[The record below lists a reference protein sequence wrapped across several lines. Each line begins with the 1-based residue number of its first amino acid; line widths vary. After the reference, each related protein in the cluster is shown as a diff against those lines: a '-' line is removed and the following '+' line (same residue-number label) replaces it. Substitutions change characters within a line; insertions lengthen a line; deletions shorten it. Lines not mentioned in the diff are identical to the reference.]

1 MEKGFSLFNN
11 VEYECEE
18 EYRAKKQEYK
28 DAINVYKENINVLT
42 QAIKVCKYRENE
54 FKKLTKNGI
63 INRRA
68 SVPRQLK
75 FIHTKGAES
84 DKKIIKKYC
93 KTSYIKELTDLEMEY
108 TRLRNNYLELKNE
121 YNKAFE
127 SVKEAENAYNTN
139 KQKEESSSTNF
150 NSFNKPSSFNK
161 NTNQNFSNYF

>member
-28 DAINVYKENINVLT
+28 DAINIYKENINVLT

-68 SVPRQLK
+68 GVPRQLK

-93 KTSYIKELTDLEMEY
+93 KTSYIKELTDLEIEY
-108 TRLRNNYLELKNE
+108 TRLRNNYLELKDE
-121 YNKAFE
+121 YNKAYE

-139 KQKEESSSTNF
+139 KQREESSSTNF
-150 NSFNKPSSFNK
+150 NSKPSSFNK

>member
-1 MEKGFSLFNN
+1 MEKGFSLFNT

-18 EYRAKKQEYK
+18 EFRDKRQEYK

-68 SVPRQLK
+68 SVPHQFK
-75 FIHTKGAES
+75 FISTKGAES

-93 KTSYIKELTDLEMEY
+93 KPSYIKELTDLEIEY

-121 YNKAFE
+121 YNKAFD
-127 SVKEAENAYNTN
+127 SVKEAENAYK
-139 KQKEESSSTNF
+139 KQKESSSIGF
-150 NSFNKPSSFNK
+150 NSSSNRAPSNFNK
-161 NTNQNFSNYF
+161 NINQNFSNYF